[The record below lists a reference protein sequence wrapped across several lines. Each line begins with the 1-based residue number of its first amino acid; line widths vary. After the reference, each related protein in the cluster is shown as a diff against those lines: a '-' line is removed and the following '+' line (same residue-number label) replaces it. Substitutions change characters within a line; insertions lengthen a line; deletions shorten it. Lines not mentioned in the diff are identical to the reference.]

1 MAISNSDQGRVA
13 SMDDIE
19 TTVDGDFHI
28 TERQEDFIEYID
40 DPYQSMMFDGEKEMT
55 DNLSYLSSFYPSAG
69 LFATGV
75 VSGKIDN
82 PSVRTKEAV
91 KEGMEILNIDRVHA
105 DPTRNL
111 YLGIVH
117 HDDLAAGLANAY
129 NSWVLDEIYDA
140 SEGIYG
146 PVVVAP
152 QMPNKA
158 AEEIDDR
165 KDEPGVVSVFVPSGG
180 THPPLGNEQY
190 WPIYEAAE
198 NAGLPVVFH
207 NASGTQIGN
216 FPLQFQ
222 GTNRYFS
229 NHVPTHAMTHMMHIT
244 DMITRGVPVEFD
256 ELEFVIQEAGLGW
269 IPYLMRRMDNEYAEK
284 REDVPMLEQPPSE
297 YINDQ
302 FYFTSQPI
310 EGAKEPDYLHSI
322 VRLLGPD
329 NLMFSSDYPH
339 LDFDHSDELLRGLRG
354 EFSNEEITNIYGGT
368 AVEVFDF

>member
-1 MAISNSDQGRVA
+1 MAKSDSAQDRIR
-13 SMDDIE
+13 SIDDIQ

-40 DPYQSMMFDGEKEMT
+40 DPYHSMMFDGRKMS

-82 PSVRTKEAV
+82 PTVNSKETV
-91 KEGMEILNIDRVHA
+91 EKGMEVLNVDRVHA
-105 DPTRNL
+105 DPTQNL

-117 HDDLAAGLANAY
+117 HDDLAAALANAY
-129 NSWVLDEIYDA
+129 NSWVIENIYDKDI
-140 SEGIYG
+140 GIYG
-146 PVVVAP
+146 PAVVAP
-152 QMPNKA
+152 QRPDKA

-165 KDEPGVVSVFVPSGG
+165 KNEDEIVSVFIPSGG
-180 THPPLGNEQY
+180 THPPLGNEKY

-198 NAGLPVVFH
+198 DAGLPVVFH

-244 DMITRGVPVEFD
+244 DMITRGVPVKFN
-256 ELEFVIQEAGLGW
+256 ELDFVVQEAGLGW
-269 IPYLMRRMDNEYAEK
+269 IPYLMQRMDNEYAEK

-310 EGAKEPDYLHSI
+310 EGAKDPDYLNSI

-339 LDFDHSDELLRGLRG
+339 LDFDHSDELLRGLRSQ
-354 EFSNEEITNIYGGT
+354 FTSEEISNIYGGT
-368 AVEVFDF
+368 AIKVFDF

>member
-1 MAISNSDQGRVA
+1 MAHANSDQERVT

-19 TTVDGDFHI
+19 TTVDSDFHI
-28 TERQEDFIEYID
+28 TERQEDFIKYID
-40 DPYQSMMFDGEKEMT
+40 DPYQGMLFDGEKEMT

-91 KEGMEILNIDRVHA
+91 KEGMEVLNIDRVHA

-129 NSWVLDEIYDA
+129 NSWVLDQIYDE

-152 QMPNKA
+152 QKPNKA

-165 KDEPGVVSVFVPSGG
+165 KDEPGVASVFIPSGG

-190 WPIYEAAE
+190 WPIYEAAD

-256 ELEFVIQEAGLGW
+256 ELDFVIQEAGLGW

-354 EFSNEEITNIYGGT
+354 ELSNEELANIYGGT
-368 AVEVFDF
+368 ALEVFDF

>member
-1 MAISNSDQGRVA
+1 MARANQERVT
-13 SMDDIE
+13 SLDDVE
-19 TTVDGDFHI
+19 TTVDGDFHL
-28 TERQEDFIEYID
+28 TERQEDFIDYID
-40 DPYQSMMFDGEKEMT
+40 DPYHSMMFDGKGMS
-55 DNLSYLSSFYPSAG
+55 DNLNYLSSFYPSAG
-69 LFATGV
+69 LFVTGV
-75 VSGKIDN
+75 VSGKVDN
-82 PSVRTKEAV
+82 PVVRTKQDV
-91 KEGMEILNIDRVHA
+91 REGMEILNVDRVHA
-105 DPTRNL
+105 DPTQNL

-129 NSWVLDEIYDA
+129 NSWALDQIYDEDA
-140 SEGIYG
+140 GIYG

-152 QMPNKA
+152 QKPNKA
-158 AEEIDDR
+158 AEEIDER
-165 KDEPGVVSVFVPSGG
+165 KDEPGVVSVFIPSGG
-180 THPPLGNEQY
+180 THPPLGNERY
-190 WPIYEAAE
+190 WPIYKAAE

-229 NHVPTHAMTHMMHIT
+229 NHVPTHAMTHMTHIT

-256 ELEFVIQEAGLGW
+256 NLEFVVQEAGLGW

-284 REDVPMLEQPPSE
+284 REDIPMLEQPPSE
-297 YINDQ
+297 YIDDQ

-310 EGAKEPDYLHSI
+310 EGAKEPDYLQSI

-339 LDFDHSDELLRGLRG
+339 LDFDHSDELMRGLRG
-354 EFSNEEITNIYGGT
+354 EFTSDDLANIYGGT
-368 AVEVFDF
+368 AMEVFDF